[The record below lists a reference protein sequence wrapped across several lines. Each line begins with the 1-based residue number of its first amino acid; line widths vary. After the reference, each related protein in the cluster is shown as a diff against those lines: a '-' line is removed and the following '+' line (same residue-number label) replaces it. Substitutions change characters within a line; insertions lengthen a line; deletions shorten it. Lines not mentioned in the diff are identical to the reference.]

1 MSNEKISKENLT
13 IKIRGHG
20 KNYNFQRT
28 SLLCCDL
35 PVADA
40 KGLPKSGELLVEV
53 KVEADFVLDFDALL
67 DDYLL

>member
-1 MSNEKISKENLT
+1 MSRLKFGATERIIISKL
-13 IKIRGHG
+13 RR
-20 KNYNFQRT
+20 F
-28 SLLCCDL
+28 LCCDL

-53 KVEADFVLDFDALL
+53 KVQADFVLDFDALL